1 MNRPVKLLMAAIMF
15 IGCAIA
21 ANAAIKVF
29 YFGERNISE
38 ITAFF
43 ALILSVTLFLI
54 SIAFIKN
61 SAQE

>member
-1 MNRPVKLLMAAIMF
+1 MAALMF

-29 YFGERNISE
+29 YFGGHNISE

-43 ALILSVTLFLI
+43 AIILSVVLFL
-54 SIAFIKN
+54 SGTAFIKN